1 MHEQNHIIDRKT
13 GKRVSFGV
21 VRMVNINPCV
31 ELSEYL
37 LRCTW
42 SQDVAVRLMTYHSR
56 QILLLRH
63 EQEKYLDSVLSRK
76 GEEGQCAEL
85 TDPVIRRHID
95 ESREGNILFPCRGY
109 AGRRNRP
116 RP

>member
-21 VRMVNINPCV
+21 VRMANINPCV

-63 EQEKYLDSVLSRK
+63 EQE
-76 GEEGQCAEL
+76 
-85 TDPVIRRHID
+85 
-95 ESREGNILFPCRGY
+95 NIWTAYCPARGKKD
-109 AGRRNRP
+109 RVRS
-116 RP
+116 